1 MTEPER
7 QQQRDPLMWL
17 AVLRG
22 LLDRPLA
29 SYYLLL
35 ASSGLLLV
43 IGLAMVFSA
52 TSVPAYAK
60 GGNSYSVI
68 AQQVA
73 AAVVG
78 LAAFWICHRLPRRTF
93 RAIAPIAVIVALVLL
108 VVMDGLALLHASQ
121 VLPAPKIG
129 PIHSETLWLWIGPVQ
144 LQPSELAKFALV
156 LWGADVLTRKGG
168 RIVHWRELVLPL
180 FPAVGLLFILV
191 GYTDLGS
198 MLCLM
203 ILFIGLLW
211 AAGVPLRFFGMMLG
225 AGLIGIAALIM
236 APGKGYRSSRF
247 GSFFQSDAEIINC
260 NGEKTCYQAKQG
272 LLAIADGGWFGV
284 GLGKGSLK
292 WDWLPSAHN
301 DFIFAV
307 IAEELGVVG
316 CLVVLSLFAVLAYS
330 GMRIARRV
338 GDPFRRMAACAV
350 TLWLVGQAVINIGGV
365 VKLLPITGLP
375 LPFISDGGTALV
387 VTLAAVGML
396 ASFARAEPDAS
407 AALHARPASKWV
419 QLVWAPLPP
428 LPAPS
433 RPADTATVG
442 AERRPS

>member
-1 MTEPER
+1 
-7 QQQRDPLMWL
+7 MWL
-17 AVLRG
+17 AILRG

-35 ASSGLLLV
+35 SSAGLLLV

-52 TSVPAYAK
+52 TSVEAYIS
-60 GGNSYSVI
+60 GGNAYSI
-68 AQQVA
+68 TLQQVA
-73 AAVVG
+73 AAMIG

-93 RAIAPIAVIVALVLL
+93 RALAPTLVIITLILL
-108 VVMDGLALLHASQ
+108 LIMDGLALTKTGQL
-121 VLPAPKIG
+121 G
-129 PIHSETLWLWIGPVQ
+129 PIKSETLWLYFGPVQ

-156 LWGADVLTRKGG
+156 LWGADVLTRKGT
-168 RIVHWRELVLPL
+168 RIVHWRELLMPL

-198 MLCLM
+198 MLCLI

-211 AAGVPLRFFGMMLG
+211 AAGVPLRFFGVMLG
-225 AGLIGIAALIM
+225 AGLLGIAALIV
-236 APGKGYRSSRF
+236 APGKGGYRLERF
-247 GSFFQSDAEIINC
+247 SSFFQSDQQIIDC
-260 NGEKTCYQAKQG
+260 KGAVTCHQAKQG

-284 GLGKGSLK
+284 GLGKGVAK
-292 WDWLPSAHN
+292 WGGLPSAHN

-316 CLVVLSLFAVLAYS
+316 CLVVLTLFAVLAYS
-330 GMRIARRV
+330 GLRIARRV

-350 TLWLVGQAVINIGGV
+350 TLWLAGQALINIGGV
-365 VKLLPITGLP
+365 VKVLPITGLP

-396 ASFARAEPDAS
+396 ASFARAEPEAA
-407 AALHARPASKWV
+407 AALHARPPAKWV

-428 LPAPS
+428 LPS
-433 RPADTATVG
+433 QRTAA
-442 AERRPS
+442 AEGSVKV

>member
-1 MTEPER
+1 
-7 QQQRDPLMWL
+7 MWL

-35 ASSGLLLV
+35 SSAGLLLV

-52 TSVPAYAK
+52 TSVEAYIDGGNAYATTM
-60 GGNSYSVI
+60 
-68 AQQVA
+68 QQA
-73 AAVVG
+73 AAALVG
-78 LAAFWICHRLPRRTF
+78 LAAFWVCHRLPRRTF
-93 RAIAPIAVIVALVLL
+93 RALAPTLVIITLILL
-108 VVMDGLALLHASQ
+108 LIMDGLALTDSKQ
-121 VLPAPKIG
+121 IG
-129 PIHSETLWLWIGPVQ
+129 PIRSETLWLYFGPVQ

-156 LWGADVLTRKGG
+156 LWGADVLTRKGD
-168 RIVHWRELVLPL
+168 RIVHWRELLMPL

-198 MLCLM
+198 MLCLI

-211 AAGVPLRFFGMMLG
+211 AAGVPMRFFGVMLG
-225 AGLIGIAALIM
+225 VGLLGIAALIV
-236 APGKGYRSSRF
+236 APGKGGYRLERF
-247 GSFFQSDAEIINC
+247 GSFFQSDAEIIGC
-260 NGEKTCYQAKQG
+260 KGEVTCHQAKQG

-284 GLGKGSLK
+284 GLGKGVAK
-292 WDWLPSAHN
+292 WGGLPSAHN

-316 CLVVLSLFAVLAYS
+316 CLVVLTLFAVLAYS
-330 GMRIARRV
+330 GLRIARRV

-350 TLWLVGQAVINIGGV
+350 TLWLAGQALINIGGV
-365 VKLLPITGLP
+365 VKVLPITGLP

-396 ASFARAEPDAS
+396 ASFARAEPQAA
-407 AALHARPASKWV
+407 AALHARPPAKWV

-428 LPAPS
+428 LPSQRQKAQE
-433 RPADTATVG
+433 G
-442 AERRPS
+442 AKL